1 MQQDLTSSGQTP
13 DTKPMPTLK
22 VRASLVKVA
31 ETARADCDIRYYL
44 RGILVEPRKEG
55 GAYIIAS
62 NGYHLIACIDPN
74 AEVSEPVLI
83 KPTKATMA
91 FCPKIHAKG
100 EMTYSLS
107 LVDFQGKPALMVSDE
122 SGMPLHVQVSEA
134 IIELGLSKFPQWRR
148 VLPDFTQLKR
158 GMRSEVNPDLL
169 VAPFSAFRSTPSAFS
184 PKAMDMWQVPSDHPT
199 HDNII
204 VQRIN
209 GRDDILH
216 LIMPRLYDD
225 KSLVW
230 ISLWSTPKNEL
241 PKP

>member
-1 MQQDLTSSGQTP
+1 
-13 DTKPMPTLK
+13 
-22 VRASLVKVA
+22 
-31 ETARADCDIRYYL
+31 
-44 RGILVEPRKEG
+44 
-55 GAYIIAS
+55 
-62 NGYHLIACIDPN
+62 
-74 AEVSEPVLI
+74 
-83 KPTKATMA
+83 
-91 FCPKIHAKG
+91 
-100 EMTYSLS
+100 
-107 LVDFQGKPALMVSDE
+107 
-122 SGMPLHVQVSEA
+122 
-134 IIELGLSKFPQWRR
+134 
-148 VLPDFTQLKR
+148 
-158 GMRSEVNPDLL
+158 MRSEVNPDLL